1 MDDDA
6 IAMVENELRSAEED
20 LSAALQEAT
29 HKAKDQFDLRSW
41 IQRRLLPATAV
52 AGALGF
58 LIGMNTKP

>member
-6 IAMVENELRSAEED
+6 IVMVEDELRSAEED
-20 LSAALQEAT
+20 LSEALQEAT
-29 HKAKDQFDLRSW
+29 HKAEDQFDLRSW
-41 IQRRLLPATAV
+41 IQQRLLPATAL